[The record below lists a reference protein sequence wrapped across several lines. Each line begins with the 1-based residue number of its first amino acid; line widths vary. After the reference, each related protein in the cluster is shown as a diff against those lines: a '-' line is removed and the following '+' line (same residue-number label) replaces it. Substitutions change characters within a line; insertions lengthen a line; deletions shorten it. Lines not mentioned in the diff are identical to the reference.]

1 MFPQFF
7 LHGRYGP
14 EGPLQLYVQGGWLLC
29 TSRCIPFPDWQAP
42 LFGLPCCLRCTGIL
56 DFGRWRLFFSGPL
69 YLEATCS
76 SCLPEEY
83 RFAYFRV
90 MTSGCFPYSALFLVQ
105 QRIRVRHQSRGFM
118 EEIHA
123 FLREGRTLDPVV
135 DPRPHDCSKLWS
147 LRSCSPSLSSTSLSW
162 RIGRFPWSLSFS
174 SCSTLTG

>member
-1 MFPQFF
+1 MACAKLVF
-7 LHGRYGP
+7 LAFQH
-14 EGPLQLYVQGGWLLC
+14 LAL
-29 TSRCIPFPDWQAP
+29 
-42 LFGLPCCLRCTGIL
+42 CCLRCTGKL
-56 DFGRWRLFFSGPL
+56 DFGRWRSFFSGPL
-69 YLEATCS
+69 HLEATCS

-83 RFAYFRV
+83 RFAYFRE

-135 DPRPHDCSKLWS
+135 GPRPHDCSKLWS